1 MYIAFGVCQL
11 ASVDFSCIM
20 ADHLVLLVSFDNS
33 TFRTRQPLNYHAS
46 SGTLTAAYSLAR
58 KNLWRF
64 AVAKVAAFCWIQ
76 IHSPVEIYIFSL
88 ALPWVCRLP
97 VGVCFRCLW
106 LIGYRLAIV
115 AVTPLHYFHFFRTAK
130 AAESR
135 RFLLPLCH
143 FGAGIGEQLCFM
155 QQLKQSNCFM
165 AAIVAA
171 AAASL
176 FPGDLWLTGVYRHN
190 NSCWQKKKKRL
201 AGKFTI
207 AGVPAAAI

>member
-46 SGTLTAAYSLAR
+46 SGTLTAAYSLAC

-171 AAASL
+171 AAAASL
-176 FPGDLWLTGVYRHN
+176 FPAICGLQVFTGTTTAVG
-190 NSCWQKKKKRL
+190 KKKK
-201 AGKFTI
+201 
-207 AGVPAAAI
+207 